1 MPSSTSGPRTHSPPP
16 LTIYEQTW
24 RHAGRLRR
32 FRLRVVMFF
41 LPLNN
46 TTTQLTTLLYTPRVL
61 PGPLHRWLAAPIARA
76 VTAHEL
82 NLDVSALA
90 RLADLNP
97 ELSART
103 LGPFDRVLL
112 ENRKR
117 LAALYRSS

>member
-1 MPSSTSGPRTHSPPP
+1 V
-16 LTIYEQTW
+16 YEQTW
-24 RHAGRLRR
+24 RHGERLRR

-41 LPLNN
+41 LPITT

-76 VTAHEL
+76 ITAREL
-82 NLDVSALA
+82 DLDVKALA

-97 ELSART
+97 ELSPRS

-117 LAALYRSS
+117 IAALYLGG